1 MKFIVDAQLP
11 KSISDFLN
19 SLGYDSIHTID
30 LPQKNYTTDK
40 QIIELAEKE
49 ARVIITKDNDF
60 LESYMLY
67 RKPPKLILIKTGNIK
82 NSLLL
87 ELFEKNH
94 IYIVDM
100 IKDNSLMEINTKEI
114 IIHE

>member
-1 MKFIVDAQLP
+1 MKFIIDAQLT

-19 SLGYDSIHTID
+19 SLGYASIHTID

-100 IKDNSLMEINTKEI
+100 IKDNCLMEINTKEI

>member
-1 MKFIVDAQLP
+1 
-11 KSISDFLN
+11 
-19 SLGYDSIHTID
+19 LGYDSIHTID
-30 LPQKNYTTDK
+30 LPQKDHTKDK